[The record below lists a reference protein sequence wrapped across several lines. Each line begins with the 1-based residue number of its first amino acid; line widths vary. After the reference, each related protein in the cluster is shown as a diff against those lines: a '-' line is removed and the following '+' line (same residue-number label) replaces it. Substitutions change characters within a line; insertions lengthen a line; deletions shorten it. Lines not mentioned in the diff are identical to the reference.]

1 MRVFAYAL
9 RPYDELLAGS
19 DVVALYA
26 PGLPENHH
34 LISARELSLMR
45 SDALLV
51 NAARGD
57 DTPTRCARAAAERL
71 CQALLGVT

>member
-1 MRVFAYAL
+1 MRVFAL

-19 DVVALYA
+19 DVVTLHA

-34 LISARELSLMR
+34 MIGARELSLMR
-45 SDALLV
+45 PGTLLV

-57 DTPTRCARAAAERL
+57 DTPYEVR
-71 CQALLGVT
+71 